1 METIQTATD
10 LYNFEYRMQN
20 ATDLLQRANTSDAN
34 KKLIE
39 DFISHLADQGMGLAR
54 RVKFKLHLKVTAE
67 NFGKDFVDGDRKD
80 AEKFVRWLRDSGYA
94 PNTFKDYVSVYR
106 RLFRFIRCGVD
117 DEDTPY
123 PDEVKWMKKLLKPKA
138 IEHEELKYLTGDEV
152 EAMIR
157 AADNDLD
164 RAMLSVGYEVGLR
177 ASELLLANVGDIH
190 MGGARQTITV
200 RGRTGERTI
209 RLISS
214 VAHLSRYLETHPKVD
229 NPSFPLWC
237 TKSPSWK
244 DRRLGYIAWARRLKK
259 LANKAGVLK
268 PIHNHMLRHGS
279 ATRSSQFLLPLEMCK
294 LYGWS
299 PNSKMPATYAH
310 LSGIDID
317 GKLEVM
323 NAGKP
328 LVPPRSEFVA
338 PTCPRCGERSSP
350 GLRYCGKCGT
360 TLVQKELFK
369 SMVDIEET
377 RSAIHVFTSIIDAAL
392 ATNPPARP
400 QGGPAACGEAGA
412 GTSSV

>member
-1 METIQTATD
+1 METIRTATD

-20 ATDLLQRANTSDAN
+20 ATDLLGRANTSDAN

-39 DFISHLADQGMGLAR
+39 GFISHLKVQGMGLAR
-54 RVKFKLHLKVTAE
+54 RVKFKLHLKVIAE
-67 NFGKDFVDGDRKD
+67 TFGKDFVDGNRKD
-80 AEKFVRWLRDSGYA
+80 AEKFVGWLRDSGYA

-138 IEHEELKYLTGDEV
+138 IEHEELKYLTGEEV
-152 EAMIR
+152 ETMIG

-164 RAMLSVGYEVGLR
+164 KAMLSVGFEVGLR
-177 ASELLLANVGDIH
+177 ASELLLANVGDID

-214 VAHLSRYLETHPKVD
+214 VAHLSRYLETHPKID
-229 NPSFPLWC
+229 DPSFPLWC

-244 DRRLGYIAWARRLKK
+244 DRRLGYVAWERRMKK
-259 LANKAGVLK
+259 LVKKAGIEK
-268 PIHNHMLRHGS
+268 PVHNHMLRHGS
-279 ATRSSQFLLPLEMCK
+279 ATRSSMFLQPMEMCK

-299 PNSKMPATYAH
+299 PNSKMPAVYAH

-317 GKLEVM
+317 DKLEVM

-328 LVPPRSEFVA
+328 SAPPRREFVA
-338 PTCPRCGERSSP
+338 STCPRCGELSSP

-369 SMVDIEET
+369 SMVEIEET
-377 RSAIHVFTSIIDAAL
+377 KSAIRAFTSIIDGAL
-392 ATNPPARP
+392 AATSPARP
-400 QGGPAACGEAGA
+400 QGAPAACGGAGA
-412 GTSSV
+412 ATSSS